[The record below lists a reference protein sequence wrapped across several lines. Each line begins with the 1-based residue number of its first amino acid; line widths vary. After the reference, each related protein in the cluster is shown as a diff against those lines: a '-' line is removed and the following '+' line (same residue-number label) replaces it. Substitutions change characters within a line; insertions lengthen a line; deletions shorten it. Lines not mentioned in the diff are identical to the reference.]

1 VETDRRFLNKF
12 TQHFQSIDEEL
23 KKSFTTGV
31 ALIRDIGEHSLLAEG
46 KRLRPL
52 LFVLSSQLC
61 GSGREDIFRLSTMFE
76 YLHTASLLH
85 DDVIDNAD
93 TRRRKPSA
101 NSVWGNSAAVLTG
114 DYLASLASAIALGSD
129 KIEML
134 KVLNDTGAEMTEGQV
149 RELVHTNNWKT
160 TRAEYMDIIIAKT
173 AVLMSAACS
182 CGAIISNAGKET
194 VDQMG
199 RFGLSLGTAFQLMDD
214 LLDYTSSEERF
225 GKPVGKDIRE
235 GKITLPLIYTLEGI
249 ERDELNRLKVLFEN
263 NKAVEADYNELIEV
277 VRGSGAIEKVR
288 SDAKGYADRAVGFL
302 DIFPP
307 SSLKEDLLALNEYI
321 VERTF

>member
-149 RELVHTNNWKT
+149 RELVHTNNWNT

>member
-1 VETDRRFLNKF
+1 METDRRFLNKF

-149 RELVHTNNWKT
+149 RELVHTNNWNT